1 MGGGVGISC
10 HGSHRIVG
18 NTTKMA
24 MPECAIGLVPDVGG
38 SYLLARALALLEGFW
53 GSLLSDERG

>member
-1 MGGGVGISC
+1 MGGGGNFLSWQPPY
-10 HGSHRIVG
+10 VG

-38 SYLLARALALLEGFW
+38 SYLLARALALLAGFEDH
-53 GSLLSDERG
+53 GLPDERG